1 MKYKRTIQLHHVF
14 DLFNKSSHA
23 YSFIDRGVQPAAVRP
38 SRART
43 AAGWN
48 CIEGGGLMEYAAIRH
63 FADKRYCYALEKGRF
78 LIRLET
84 KKGDVEHVALH
95 VQDKYMPL
103 KWQDTRQVYQMQAA
117 YSDEYIDYYEM
128 ELDMDVV
135 CLRYFFEIRDTA
147 GKVVFYGNH
156 GFYDECITDLD
167 RMYDCPQTLREEELF
182 ELPQWAKNKVVYQ
195 IFPSRFATDK
205 AVSEAEWYQ
214 APIGHQADLK
224 GSLRGIIDRLDH
236 IRHLGVDVIYM
247 TPVFSSNSSHKYNI
261 DDYYKI
267 DPSFGTEEDLKEL
280 VQKAHALGMYVI
292 LDGVFNHSAVDFFA
306 FKDVMEQKEQ
316 SDYLD
321 WYYIN
326 DFPLV
331 MEWGKKPNYKTFS
344 YAAMMPK
351 LNLQN
356 KETADFVIDVALYWI
371 RECDI
376 DGWRLDV
383 ADEIHHAF
391 WKRFRRE
398 IKAVRKDALIIGEI
412 WHFAGDF
419 LEGDEWDS
427 IMNYQFYHAV
437 TDLVVTGRMCAS
449 SFVGKL
455 NFMRGNLN
463 RKLEGYLW
471 NFIDTH
477 DTERFLHSVGKD
489 VRKQKLAAALQ
500 LLLPGMPMIYYGDEV
515 GMDGGMDPDCRRGM
529 LWDPDRQDREL
540 LGYYQA
546 LIRIRHDFP
555 VLTEGTITEQYADDD
570 AGLIYMERMLNGQ
583 HIVLIFHTKDGCT
596 EIPAMK
602 GMKNLVDGSVFTGSL
617 GDYETAVLVNGS
629 V

>member
-1 MKYKRTIQLHHVF
+1 
-14 DLFNKSSHA
+14 
-23 YSFIDRGVQPAAVRP
+23 
-38 SRART
+38 
-43 AAGWN
+43 
-48 CIEGGGLMEYAAIRH
+48 MEYAAIRH
-63 FADKRYCYALEKGRF
+63 FADKRYCYAIEKGRF

-84 KKGDVEHVALH
+84 KRDDVESVVLH
-95 VQDKYMPL
+95 VQDKYLPL
-103 KWQDTRQVYQMQAA
+103 KIMDTRQEHLMRVAC
-117 YSDEYIDYYEM
+117 SDDHIDYYEA

-135 CLRYFFEIRDTA
+135 CLRYFFEIKDTA
-147 GKVVFYGNH
+147 GKVTFYGNH
-156 GFYDECITDLD
+156 NFFDECITDID
-167 RMYDCPQTLREEELF
+167 RMFDCPQNLREEELF
-182 ELPQWAKNKVVYQ
+182 ELPEWAKNKVIYQ

-205 AVSEAEWYQ
+205 EVPEEEWYQ

-224 GSLRGIIDRLDH
+224 GSLRGIINHLDH
-236 IRHLGVDVIYM
+236 IKNLGVDVIYM
-247 TPVFSSNSSHKYNI
+247 TPVFSSSSSHKYNI

-267 DPSFGTEEDLKEL
+267 DPSFGTKADLKEL
-280 VQKAHALGMYVI
+280 AEKAHALGMYII
-292 LDGVFNHSAVDFFA
+292 LDGVFNHTGVDFFA
-306 FKDVMEQKEQ
+306 FKDVMEKKEQ

-321 WYYIN
+321 WYYIS

-344 YAAMMPK
+344 YAPMMPK

-356 KETADFVIDVALYWI
+356 RETADFVIDVASYWI

-398 IKAVRKDALIIGEI
+398 IKAVKKDALIIGEI

-437 TDLVVTGRMCAS
+437 IDLVASDRMRAS

-455 NFMRGNLN
+455 NFMKGNLN

-471 NFIDTH
+471 NFFDTH
-477 DTERFLHSVGKD
+477 DTGRFLHSVQND

-515 GMDGGMDPDCRRGM
+515 GMDGAMDPDCRRGM

-540 LGYYQA
+540 FGYYQT
-546 LIRIRHDFP
+546 LIRIRHDHP
-555 VLTEGTITEQYADDD
+555 ALTEGTVVEQYADDD
-570 AGLIYMERMLNGQ
+570 TGLIYIERTLNGQ
-583 HIVLIFHTKDGCT
+583 HIILVFHTREGS
-596 EIPAMK
+596 AGLQSLQ
-602 GMKNLVDGSVFTGSL
+602 GMKNLVGGSVFTGTL
-617 GDYETAVLVNGS
+617 GDYETVVLVKETA
-629 V
+629 

>member
-1 MKYKRTIQLHHVF
+1 
-14 DLFNKSSHA
+14 
-23 YSFIDRGVQPAAVRP
+23 
-38 SRART
+38 
-43 AAGWN
+43 
-48 CIEGGGLMEYAAIRH
+48 MEYAAIRH